1 MSNET
6 LVSRKYKK
14 VNRFSEVIHR
24 LSKNKGAMIGLI
36 FLTVLILAALTADL
50 WLDYDTD
57 VIGINASQ
65 KMQSPSAAHIF
76 GTDQFGRDIFFRVIY
91 GARYSLSVG
100 FVAVMIAMTLG
111 VILGAIAGYF
121 GGNVDIVIM
130 RFLDIFNAVPTV
142 LLGVVIVSA
151 LGPSTLN
158 LMLAIGLASVPGFA
172 RITRA
177 AVLTTCNQEYVQAAR
192 SIGMSEF
199 RIIFTHVLPNCLS
212 PIIVQATMKIAG
224 AVVSASTLS
233 FLGMGVP
240 TPAPEWG
247 TMLSEGRNYI
257 RGYGYMTLY
266 PGLAIVLVVMAFNL
280 LGDGIRDAMDPK
292 LKK

>member
-14 VNRFSEVIHR
+14 VSRIREVIHR
-24 LSKNKGAMIGLI
+24 LSKNKGAMISLAFLLI
-36 FLTVLILAALTADL
+36 LILAAVFADVY
-50 WLDYDTD
+50 LDYDTD

-65 KMQSPSAAHIF
+65 KMQAPSAAHIF
-76 GTDQFGRDIFFRVIY
+76 GTDQYGRDIFFRVIY

-100 FVAVMIAMTLG
+100 FVAVMIALTLG

-121 GGNVDIVIM
+121 GGNLDNLIM
-130 RFLDIFNAVPTV
+130 RCLDVFNAVPMI

-199 RIIFTHVLPNCLS
+199 RIIFAHVLPNCLS

-224 AVVSASTLS
+224 AVVNASTLS

-247 TMLSEGRNYI
+247 TMLSEGRNFI

-266 PGLAIVLVVMAFNL
+266 PGLAIVLVVMAFNI

-292 LKK
+292 LKR

>member
-14 VNRFSEVIHR
+14 VNRFSEVVHR
-24 LSKNKGAMIGLI
+24 LSKNKGAMISLI
-36 FLTVLILAALTADL
+36 FLLVLILAAVTADL

-57 VIGINASQ
+57 VIGINAAQ
-65 KMQSPSAAHIF
+65 KMQSPSAEHIF
-76 GTDQFGRDIFFRVIY
+76 GTDQFGRDIFLRVIY

-130 RFLDIFNAVPTV
+130 RCLDIFNAVPTV

-151 LGPSTLN
+151 LGASTLN
-158 LMLAIGLASVPGFA
+158 LMLAIGLASVPGCA

>member
-14 VNRFSEVIHR
+14 VNRFSEVVHR
-24 LSKNKGAMIGLI
+24 LSKNKGAMISLI
-36 FLTVLILAALTADL
+36 FLLVLILAAVTADL

-57 VIGINASQ
+57 VIGINAAQ
-65 KMQSPSAAHIF
+65 KMQSPSAEHIF
-76 GTDQFGRDIFFRVIY
+76 GTDQFGRDIFLRVIY

-130 RFLDIFNAVPTV
+130 RCLDIFNAVPTV

-151 LGPSTLN
+151 LGASTLN